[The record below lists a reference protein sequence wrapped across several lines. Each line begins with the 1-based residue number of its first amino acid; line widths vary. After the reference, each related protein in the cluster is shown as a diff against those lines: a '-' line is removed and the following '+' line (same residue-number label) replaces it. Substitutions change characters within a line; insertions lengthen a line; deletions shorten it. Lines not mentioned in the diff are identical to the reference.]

1 MIDEGIVL
9 RSPRHEVERRMAI
22 VLPIPNKANFD
33 ATDASLEDP
42 PHLAP
47 TLRAARSAPPGC
59 HFQLFGVLADQL
71 FQG

>member
-1 MIDEGIVL
+1 
-9 RSPRHEVERRMAI
+9 MAI

-59 HFQLFGVLADQL
+59 HFQLFGVLEDQL